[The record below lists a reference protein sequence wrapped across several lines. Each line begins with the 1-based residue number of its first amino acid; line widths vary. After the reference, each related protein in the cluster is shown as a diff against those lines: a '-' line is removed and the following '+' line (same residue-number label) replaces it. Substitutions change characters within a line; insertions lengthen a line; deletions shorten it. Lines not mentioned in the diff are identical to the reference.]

1 MRVQLHLHATHTPV
15 VLPAN
20 YQYPL
25 SAAIYKI
32 IGSADAG
39 YSQFLHDVG
48 YSGSHT
54 HKRFKLF
61 CFSSLQAPYRM
72 EGDRMLIQ
80 QPDVRLTMGFLIP
93 TAAEKFVTGLF
104 QAQVIDIA
112 DQKSKA
118 QFHITRVETLPPLP
132 PAPQEGL
139 AEAVLEPLSP
149 VVCGPKNASGHYIF
163 LPPDHPDFLYWL
175 RQNLAEKLA
184 SAGIAPHAEPRWEV
198 LPPTTT
204 CKSRLI
210 TIKAGTPAETRIR
223 GFVQFRLRITATTA
237 VLQTILEAGLGLYN
251 AQGMGCM
258 GIVHYQHLP
267 TTTTP

>member
-1 MRVQLHLHATHTPV
+1 

-32 IGSADAG
+32 ISSADAG

-48 YSGSHT
+48 YSGSRA

-72 EGDRMLIQ
+72 EGDRMVIK
-80 QPDVRLTMGFLIP
+80 QPDIRLTMGFLIP
-93 TAAEKFVTGLF
+93 EAAEKFVIGLF
-104 QAQVIDIA
+104 RAQVIDIA

-118 QFHITRVETLPPLP
+118 QFLITRVDTLPPLP
-132 PAPQEGL
+132 PTPQGGL
-139 AEAVLEPLSP
+139 AEAVMEPLSP
-149 VVCGPKNASGHYIF
+149 VACGPKNASGHYIF
-163 LPPDHPDFLYWL
+163 LPPDHPEFLYWL
-175 RQNLAEKLA
+175 QQNLAEKLA
-184 SAGIAPHAEPRWEV
+184 SAGIALQTMPIWEV
-198 LPPTTT
+198 LTPTTY
-204 CKSRLI
+204 KSRLI

-223 GFVQFRLRITATTA
+223 GFMQFRLRTTATNP

-258 GIVHYQHLP
+258 DLLHYQHLP
-267 TTTTP
+267 NATTP